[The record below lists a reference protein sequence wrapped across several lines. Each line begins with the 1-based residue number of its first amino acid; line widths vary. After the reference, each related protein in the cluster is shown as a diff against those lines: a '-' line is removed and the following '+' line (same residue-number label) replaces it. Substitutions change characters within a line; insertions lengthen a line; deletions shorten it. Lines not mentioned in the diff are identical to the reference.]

1 MSTLIGMVTMT
12 IEVQLKTAVYAF
24 TNLVSLIDEA
34 ARTERFLSGPKPP
47 RAASMYDLLQT
58 TYMQGDWAFYEKQL
72 LKLRATPKQ
81 ITRWE
86 FAIEALIAVDAEI
99 SKDPILDRQII
110 WMKANRYK
118 WTAIAKHFGF
128 TRHQIRNR
136 YEKVLTRLCNKI
148 KNNNK
153 KYCNLNTILY
163 LIS

>member
-1 MSTLIGMVTMT
+1 MT

-58 TYMQGDWAFYEKQL
+58 TYMQGDWAYYEKQL
-72 LKLRATPKQ
+72 LKLRATPRQ
-81 ITRWE
+81 VSRWE
-86 FAIEALIAVDAEI
+86 FAIEALLAVDTDI
-99 SKDPILDRQII
+99 SKDPLLDKQII

-118 WTAIAKHFGF
+118 WTAIGKHFGF
-128 TRHQIRNR
+128 TRHQVRNR
-136 YEKVLTRLCNKI
+136 YEKVLTRLLNKI
-148 KNNNK
+148 KINNK
-153 KYCNLNTILY
+153 KYCKLNAILY

>member
-1 MSTLIGMVTMT
+1 MT

-47 RAASMYDLLQT
+47 RAASMYDLLEV
-58 TYMQGDWAFYEKQL
+58 TYMQGDWAYYEKQL
-72 LKLRATPKQ
+72 LKLRATPRQ

-86 FAIEALIAVDAEI
+86 FAIEALLAVDTDI
-99 SKDPILDRQII
+99 SKDPLLDKQII

-118 WTAIAKHFGF
+118 WTVIGKHFGF
-128 TRHQIRNR
+128 TRHQVRNR
-136 YEKVLTRLCNKI
+136 YEKVLTRLLNKI
-148 KNNNK
+148 KINNK
-153 KYCNLNTILY
+153 KYCKLNAILY

>member
-1 MSTLIGMVTMT
+1 MT
-12 IEVQLKTAVYAF
+12 IEVQLKTAVTAF
-24 TNLVSLIDEA
+24 TNVVSLIDEA

-72 LKLRATPKQ
+72 LKLRATPRQ

-99 SKDPILDRQII
+99 SKDPILDRQLI
-110 WMKANRYK
+110 WMRANRFK
-118 WTAIAKHFGF
+118 WTEIGKHFGF
-128 TRHQIRNR
+128 TRHQVRNR

-148 KNNNK
+148 KINQK
-153 KYCNLNTILY
+153 KYCKLNTILY

>member
-1 MSTLIGMVTMT
+1 MT

-58 TYMQGDWAFYEKQL
+58 TYMQGDWAYYEKQL

-86 FAIEALIAVDAEI
+86 FAIEALLAVDTDI
-99 SKDPILDRQII
+99 SKDPLLDKQII

-118 WTAIAKHFGF
+118 WTVIGKHFGF
-128 TRHQIRNR
+128 TRHQVRNR
-136 YEKVLTRLCNKI
+136 YEKVLTRLLNKI
-148 KNNNK
+148 KINNK
-153 KYCNLNTILY
+153 KYCKLNAILY

>member
-1 MSTLIGMVTMT
+1 MT

-47 RAASMYDLLQT
+47 RAASMYDLLEV
-58 TYMQGDWAFYEKQL
+58 TYMQGDWAYYEKQL
-72 LKLRATPKQ
+72 LKLRATPRQ

-86 FAIEALIAVDAEI
+86 FAIEALLAVDTDI
-99 SKDPILDRQII
+99 SKDPLLDKQII

-118 WTAIAKHFGF
+118 WTAIGKHFGF
-128 TRHQIRNR
+128 TRHQVRNR
-136 YEKVLTRLCNKI
+136 YEKVLTRLLNKI
-148 KNNNK
+148 KINNK
-153 KYCNLNTILY
+153 KYCKLNAILY

>member
-1 MSTLIGMVTMT
+1 MT

-34 ARTERFLSGPKPP
+34 ARTERFLSGPRPP

-58 TYMQGDWAFYEKQL
+58 TYMQGDWAYYEKQL
-72 LKLRATPKQ
+72 LKLRATPRQ

-86 FAIEALIAVDAEI
+86 FAIEALLAVDTDI
-99 SKDPILDRQII
+99 SKDPLLDKQII

-118 WTAIAKHFGF
+118 WTVIGKHFGL
-128 TRHQIRNR
+128 TRHQVRNR
-136 YEKVLTRLCNKI
+136 YEKVLTRLLNKI
-148 KNNNK
+148 KINNK
-153 KYCNLNTILY
+153 KYCKLNAILY

>member
-1 MSTLIGMVTMT
+1 MT

-47 RAASMYDLLQT
+47 RAASMYDLLAT
-58 TYMQGDWAFYEKQL
+58 SYMQGDWAYYEKQL

-99 SKDPILDRQII
+99 SMDRD
-110 WMKANRYK
+110 W
-118 WTAIAKHFGF
+118 
-128 TRHQIRNR
+128 
-136 YEKVLTRLCNKI
+136 
-148 KNNNK
+148 
-153 KYCNLNTILY
+153 
-163 LIS
+163 

>member
-1 MSTLIGMVTMT
+1 MT

-58 TYMQGDWAFYEKQL
+58 TYMQGDWAYYEKQL
-72 LKLRATPKQ
+72 LKLRATPRQ

-99 SKDPILDRQII
+99 SKDPILDRQMI
-110 WMKANRYK
+110 WMRANRFK
-118 WTAIAKHFGF
+118 WTEIGKHFGF
-128 TRHQIRNR
+128 TRHQVRNR
-136 YEKVLTRLCNKI
+136 YEKVLTRLLNKI
-148 KNNNK
+148 KINNK
-153 KYCNLNTILY
+153 KYCKLNAILY